1 MMFSLTKPN
10 DKSLNAQV
18 EAATKQPA
26 PDLGLPK
33 APAVSAPGYHIDHA
47 EYRLGTGLAAFE
59 SARSA
64 LTQWRHYDQ
73 SWIRVCPSAPAIRR
87 GTSFVVAAWAF
98 GAWSVNQC
106 RIIDLVDDAGPVRRF
121 GFVYR
126 TLPSH
131 VERGDAMF
139 VLEHRPADDSVW
151 LIVHTVS
158 RMNHWLSRLF
168 TPLGRIAQRRARD
181 AAARTLRDFASD
193 QNS

>member
-1 MMFSLTKPN
+1 MFFLTKPN
-10 DKSLNAQV
+10 DKSLSAQA
-18 EAATKQPA
+18 EAAAKQPD

-33 APAVSAPGYHIDHA
+33 APAATAPGYHIDHA

-73 SWIRVCPSAPAIRR
+73 SWIRVCPLAPPIRV
-87 GTSFVVAAWAF
+87 GTSFVVAARAF

-106 RIIDLVDDAGPVRRF
+106 RIIEVVDDAGLVRRF

-126 TLPSH
+126 TLPRH

-139 VLEHRPADDSVW
+139 VLEHRTADDSVW

-158 RMNHWLSRLF
+158 RMNHWLPRLF

-181 AAARTLRDFASD
+181 TAAKTLRDFASD
-193 QNS
+193 QHA